1 MLTEEERKCDVV
13 LDARHSQVFYHAFNF
28 RIADVSSID
37 VGHQVEQLLTAV
49 YQHGCDSFVVG

>member
-1 MLTEEERKCDVV
+1 MLCHMLTEEERKCDVV

-37 VGHQVEQLLTAV
+37 VGHQVEQLLKAV
-49 YQHGCDSFVVG
+49 YQ